1 MNQLL
6 GKNTK
11 SSPFPAIPTIR
22 IPQIT
27 PLSDQSVCAKLKARK
42 ELVAEHVE
50 AYDEEKNNSASE
62 KLLNS
67 TQHNFDVLFE
77 AIGIAYL
84 EDNRT
89 QRISGSTLVLSLLV
103 VAVSASTLPEQDR
116 RVIGGSLAE
125 TGQFPYAFDV
135 ALVILP
141 IPVTLS
147 VTIFPVRLPNRRQVE
162 ATFVGQQ
169 ATFMGWGRFGDGTTN
184 SDVLRFGRSQ
194 VISNLACTVSL
205 ITNTI
210 LSEHICTEGFD
221 LSAGRGSPCQGDSG
235 APLTI
240 VDADGITTLIGVF
253 SFHSILGCDSGR
265 AVVFTRMSA
274 YLDWIADNSDVT
286 IRDDF

>member
-1 MNQLL
+1 M
-6 GKNTK
+6 K
-11 SSPFPAIPTIR
+11 
-22 IPQIT
+22 
-27 PLSDQSVCAKLKARK
+27 
-42 ELVAEHVE
+42 
-50 AYDEEKNNSASE
+50 
-62 KLLNS
+62 
-67 TQHNFDVLFE
+67 
-77 AIGIAYL
+77 
-84 EDNRT
+84 
-89 QRISGSTLVLSLLV
+89 STLVLSLLV

-125 TGQFPYAFDV
+125 TGQFPYAVGLITRINILLTGQCSGVLLSRTAILTSASCVSGVQSAEVVMGGLRINDGSESGQVRMTATQFIIHNGFLEDTENYDV

-147 VTIFPVRLPNRRQVE
+147 VTIMPVRLPNRRQVE

-265 AVVFTRMSA
+265 ATVFTRMSA
-274 YLDWIADNSDVT
+274 YLDWIANNSDVT